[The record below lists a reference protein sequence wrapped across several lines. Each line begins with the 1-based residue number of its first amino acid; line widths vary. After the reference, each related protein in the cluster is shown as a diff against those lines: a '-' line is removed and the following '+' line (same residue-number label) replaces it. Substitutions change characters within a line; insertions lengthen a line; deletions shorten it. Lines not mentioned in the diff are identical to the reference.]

1 MLDVPDR
8 LLAIADEV
16 SLVSFRRC
24 SGHRPTYGRDG
35 SDAFDPKRTFL
46 RSQLMHAT
54 RNISG

>member
-1 MLDVPDR
+1 VPDR

-24 SGHRPTYGRDG
+24 SGHRPTCGRDG